1 MHKQGKFRQEGVEL
15 TNAVKVRCGNLRP
28 LHEQLADEIAVAVA
42 RVLKSAWFVL
52 GPEVDAFEQAF
63 AGYHN
68 VRFAV
73 GVANGTDAIELA
85 LRAGGVGPGDEV
97 ITVAHTAVATVCAI
111 ERAGAIPILVDID
124 PIDFTMDP
132 EACRAAVTSRTKAI
146 VPVHLYGHP
155 ANLAVLSTIA
165 DRHGLLLIEDCAQ
178 AHGARYDGRLVGT
191 FGQMSAFSFYPTKNL
206 GAYGDGG
213 AVITDDPQLAA
224 KLKRLRF
231 YGQAER
237 YQAVE
242 RGINS
247 RLDEM
252 QAAILS
258 VKLKYLDAHNQAR
271 RTIAEFYD
279 TSLSG
284 VELPRL
290 RQCGKGSA
298 SSQAA
303 SIHHVYHQYVIR
315 HARRNELST
324 ALRDAG
330 VETQIHYPIP
340 VHRQPAYA
348 DLGYHAGSLPVTERM
363 ADQILSL
370 PIGVGL
376 TTSDLAIV
384 ADAIATFTEKEGCHN
399 AA

>member
-1 MHKQGKFRQEGVEL
+1 VREQGKFRQEGVEL
-15 TNAVKVRCGNLRP
+15 TNAVKVRCGNLRL
-28 LHEQLADEIAVAVA
+28 LHEQLADEIAVAVI
-42 RVLKSAWFVL
+42 RVLNSGWYVL
-52 GPEVDAFEQAF
+52 GPEVDAFERAF
-63 AGYHN
+63 ADYHN
-68 VRFAV
+68 VGFAV

-111 ERAGAIPILVDID
+111 ERTGATPVLVDIN
-124 PIDFTMDP
+124 PVDFTMDP
-132 EACRAAVTSRTKAI
+132 DACRAAVTSRTKAI

-155 ANLAVLSTIA
+155 ANLGVLSAIA
-165 DRHGLLLIEDCAQ
+165 ERHGLLLIEDCAQ
-178 AHGARYDGRLVGT
+178 AHGAKYDGRLVGT

-258 VKLKYLDAHNQAR
+258 VKLKYLDTHNQAR
-271 RTIAEFYD
+271 RAIANFYD
-279 TSLSG
+279 RSLSG

-290 RQCGKGSA
+290 RQSGDGSA
-298 SSQAA
+298 AA

-315 HARRNELST
+315 HARRNELGT

-348 DLGYHAGSLPVTERM
+348 DLRYPKGSLPVTERI

-370 PIGVGL
+370 PICVGL